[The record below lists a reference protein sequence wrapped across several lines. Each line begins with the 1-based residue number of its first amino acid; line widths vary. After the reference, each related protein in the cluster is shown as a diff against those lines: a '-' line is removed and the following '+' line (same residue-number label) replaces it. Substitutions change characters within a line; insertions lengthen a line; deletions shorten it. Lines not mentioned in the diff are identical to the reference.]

1 MLRTRRTKKARRIRL
16 RNRRKS
22 ESSSHRMIWGH
33 RPLKRTSSL
42 LSMKMNQR
50 RQKTS
55 RKRSI
60 TINRTSQSGQAHE
73 LRSWPAACEK
83 YCVPSGSQD
92 VANQP
97 QTFAEL
103 IQRFA
108 GQTRRLNVGRSDGF
122 PCHPNPARRHSS
134 DEFLIQSV
142 SPCLDSVPPITF
154 TPTGHVPLCH
164 LFDVL
169 SV

>member
-22 ESSSHRMIWGH
+22 ESSSRRMNWGH
-33 RPLKRTSSL
+33 LRLRRTSSR

-50 RQKTS
+50 RRKTS
-55 RKRSI
+55 RRRST

-73 LRSWPAACEK
+73 LRSLPADCEK
-83 YCVPSGSQD
+83 SCVPSGSQD
-92 VANQP
+92 VANQLQTFDTLA
-97 QTFAEL
+97 QTFAD
-103 IQRFA
+103 
-108 GQTRRLNVGRSDGF
+108 QTRRLNVGRSDGF
-122 PCHPNPARRHSS
+122 PCRPNPVRRHSS

-154 TPTGHVPLCH
+154 TLTGHVPLCH